1 MAKTTAW
8 LVTVLGVWMVLG
20 LLMPTTFLAASSAVS
35 MWATALIVL
44 IIGATKLVRS
54 YKKK

>member
-1 MAKTTAW
+1 MAKLTAW

-20 LLMPTTFLAASSAVS
+20 LILPTTLLAAGTTAS

-44 IIGATKLVRS
+44 IIGIGKLMRN
-54 YKKK
+54 YKK